1 MMPRMMAEPGSTKRA
16 KPQALTKPRAT
27 ATRDEMIATARELNR
42 AEVSRGSFSTASYQR
57 DDGPV
62 KGGMGK
68 AVDCSENTTSTTTGR
83 KMKP

>member
-1 MMPRMMAEPGSTKRA
+1 MRGFIRLLSAGYALAIYGFIFLPVAVLIAFSLQSTA
-16 KPQALTKPRAT
+16 FPIPP
-27 ATRDEMIATARELNR
+27 
-42 AEVSRGSFSTASYQR
+42 STASYQR
-57 DDGPV
+57 SDGPV